1 MEIGWICAVA
11 ALALAAA
18 ILLLKWAL
26 LRASLREVSREL
38 AEKLR
43 TDTNTLISLSS
54 GDRAVRAL
62 AAQMNIQLQALR
74 RERLRLQKGDAELKN
89 AITNVSHDLR
99 TPLTAI
105 CGYLELLEK
114 EEHSEKARRYLAV
127 IRERS
132 QAMRDL
138 TEELFRYSMA
148 AAAAEEMT
156 RQPVSVKDVLEQ
168 SLAGFYGSLTEKGI
182 SPEIRLP
189 NGPVTRNLDPA
200 ALRRIFDNLL
210 NNALKYSDGDL
221 RVSLTEAGEAFFPTP
236 PGNWTACR
244 PSGCST
250 GFTLWKPPAVPPDWG
265 FPSPTCW
272 WRKWAARSARN
283 TFLAGCGF
291 LCAFRK
297 RRGEGDLP
305 GQSPGVFPHGGT
317 GVEQHQQFRN
327 GHGVPQ
333 CPSPGQR
340 RQQQNQ
346 RAADHQ
352 PPPNGDHEGRPGL
365 QNGLEIIGGE
375 DVHGQKQEGEVV
387 GPDDPGAMARI
398 SGEGFMKT
406 RTYRFGQDRLRA
418 VQKRPKTAVVP
429 RARRRVARM
438 RSPFPAPKLVEKIG

>member
-1 MEIGWICAVA
+1 MEIGWICAVV

-189 NGPVTRNLDPA
+189 NGPVTRHLDPA

-210 NNALKYSDGDL
+210 NTALKYSDGDL
-221 RVSLTEAGEAFFPTP
+221 RVSLTEAGEAVLS
-236 PGNWTACR
+236 N
-244 PSGCST
+244 
-250 GFTLWKPPAVPPDWG
+250 
-265 FPSPTCW
+265 
-272 WRKWAARSARN
+272 AAGK
-283 TFLAGCGF
+283 LDC
-291 LCAFRK
+291 
-297 RRGEGDLP
+297 
-305 GQSPGVFPHGGT
+305 V
-317 GVEQHQQFRN
+317 
-327 GHGVPQ
+327 
-333 CPSPGQR
+333 
-340 RQQQNQ
+340 QNQ
-346 RAADHQ
+346 RLFDRFYTVETAS
-352 PPPNGDHEGRPGL
+352 GSTGL
-365 QNGLEIIGGE
+365 GLSIA
-375 DVHGQKQEGEVV
+375 H
-387 GPDDPGAMARI
+387 M
-398 SGEGFMKT
+398 
-406 RTYRFGQDRLRA
+406 
-418 VQKRPKTAVVP
+418 
-429 RARRRVARM
+429 
-438 RSPFPAPKLVEKIG
+438 LVEKMGGEIGAEYVSGRLRIFVRFPEAAR

>member
-18 ILLLKWAL
+18 ILLLKWVL

-114 EEHSEKARRYLAV
+114 EERSEKARRYLAV

-182 SPEIRLP
+182 SPEIQLP
-189 NGPVTRNLDPA
+189 QGPVMRNLDPA

-221 RVSLTEAGEAFFPTP
+221 RVSLTEAGEAVFSNAAGKLDCVQTQRLFDRFYTVE
-236 PGNWTACR
+236 TA
-244 PSGCST
+244 SGST
-250 GFTLWKPPAVPPDWG
+250 GL
-265 FPSPTCW
+265 
-272 WRKWAARSARN
+272 
-283 TFLAGCGF
+283 
-291 LCAFRK
+291 
-297 RRGEGDLP
+297 
-305 GQSPGVFPHGGT
+305 
-317 GVEQHQQFRN
+317 
-327 GHGVPQ
+327 
-333 CPSPGQR
+333 
-340 RQQQNQ
+340 
-346 RAADHQ
+346 
-352 PPPNGDHEGRPGL
+352 GL
-365 QNGLEIIGGE
+365 SIA
-375 DVHGQKQEGEVV
+375 H
-387 GPDDPGAMARI
+387 M
-398 SGEGFMKT
+398 
-406 RTYRFGQDRLRA
+406 
-418 VQKRPKTAVVP
+418 
-429 RARRRVARM
+429 
-438 RSPFPAPKLVEKIG
+438 LVEKMGGEIGAEYVSGRLRIFVRFPEAAR

>member
-132 QAMRDL
+132 QTMRDL

-189 NGPVTRNLDPA
+189 NGPVVRNLDPA

-221 RVSLTEAGEAFFPTP
+221 RVSLTEAGEAVFSNAAGKLDCVQTQRLFDRFYTVE
-236 PGNWTACR
+236 TA
-244 PSGCST
+244 SGST
-250 GFTLWKPPAVPPDWG
+250 GL
-265 FPSPTCW
+265 
-272 WRKWAARSARN
+272 
-283 TFLAGCGF
+283 
-291 LCAFRK
+291 
-297 RRGEGDLP
+297 
-305 GQSPGVFPHGGT
+305 
-317 GVEQHQQFRN
+317 
-327 GHGVPQ
+327 
-333 CPSPGQR
+333 
-340 RQQQNQ
+340 
-346 RAADHQ
+346 
-352 PPPNGDHEGRPGL
+352 GL
-365 QNGLEIIGGE
+365 SIA
-375 DVHGQKQEGEVV
+375 H
-387 GPDDPGAMARI
+387 M
-398 SGEGFMKT
+398 
-406 RTYRFGQDRLRA
+406 
-418 VQKRPKTAVVP
+418 
-429 RARRRVARM
+429 
-438 RSPFPAPKLVEKIG
+438 LVEKMGGEIGAEYVSGRLRIFVRFPEAAR

>member
-1 MEIGWICAVA
+1 MEIGWICATA
-11 ALALAAA
+11 ALALAAT

-221 RVSLTEAGEAFFPTP
+221 RVSLTEAGEAVFSNAAGKLDCVQIQRLFDRFYTVE
-236 PGNWTACR
+236 TA
-244 PSGCST
+244 SGST
-250 GFTLWKPPAVPPDWG
+250 GL
-265 FPSPTCW
+265 
-272 WRKWAARSARN
+272 
-283 TFLAGCGF
+283 
-291 LCAFRK
+291 
-297 RRGEGDLP
+297 
-305 GQSPGVFPHGGT
+305 
-317 GVEQHQQFRN
+317 
-327 GHGVPQ
+327 
-333 CPSPGQR
+333 
-340 RQQQNQ
+340 
-346 RAADHQ
+346 
-352 PPPNGDHEGRPGL
+352 GL
-365 QNGLEIIGGE
+365 SIA
-375 DVHGQKQEGEVV
+375 H
-387 GPDDPGAMARI
+387 M
-398 SGEGFMKT
+398 
-406 RTYRFGQDRLRA
+406 
-418 VQKRPKTAVVP
+418 
-429 RARRRVARM
+429 
-438 RSPFPAPKLVEKIG
+438 LVEKMGGEIGAEYVSGRLRIFVRFPEAAR

>member
-1 MEIGWICAVA
+1 MEIGWICAVV

-132 QAMRDL
+132 QTMRDL

-189 NGPVTRNLDPA
+189 NGPVVRNLDPA

-221 RVSLTEAGEAFFPTP
+221 RVSLTEAGEAVFSNAAGKLDCVQTQRLFDRFYTVE
-236 PGNWTACR
+236 TA
-244 PSGCST
+244 SGST
-250 GFTLWKPPAVPPDWG
+250 GL
-265 FPSPTCW
+265 
-272 WRKWAARSARN
+272 
-283 TFLAGCGF
+283 
-291 LCAFRK
+291 
-297 RRGEGDLP
+297 
-305 GQSPGVFPHGGT
+305 
-317 GVEQHQQFRN
+317 
-327 GHGVPQ
+327 
-333 CPSPGQR
+333 
-340 RQQQNQ
+340 
-346 RAADHQ
+346 
-352 PPPNGDHEGRPGL
+352 GL
-365 QNGLEIIGGE
+365 SIA
-375 DVHGQKQEGEVV
+375 H
-387 GPDDPGAMARI
+387 M
-398 SGEGFMKT
+398 
-406 RTYRFGQDRLRA
+406 
-418 VQKRPKTAVVP
+418 
-429 RARRRVARM
+429 
-438 RSPFPAPKLVEKIG
+438 LVEKMGGEIGAEYVSGRLRIFVRFPEAAR

>member
-1 MEIGWICAVA
+1 MEIGWICAVV

-148 AAAAEEMT
+148 AAAAEEIT

-189 NGPVTRNLDPA
+189 NGPVVRNLDPA

-221 RVSLTEAGEAFFPTP
+221 RVSLTEAGEAVFSNAAGKLDCVQTQRLFDRFYTVE
-236 PGNWTACR
+236 TA
-244 PSGCST
+244 SGST
-250 GFTLWKPPAVPPDWG
+250 GL
-265 FPSPTCW
+265 
-272 WRKWAARSARN
+272 
-283 TFLAGCGF
+283 
-291 LCAFRK
+291 
-297 RRGEGDLP
+297 
-305 GQSPGVFPHGGT
+305 
-317 GVEQHQQFRN
+317 
-327 GHGVPQ
+327 
-333 CPSPGQR
+333 
-340 RQQQNQ
+340 
-346 RAADHQ
+346 
-352 PPPNGDHEGRPGL
+352 GL
-365 QNGLEIIGGE
+365 SIA
-375 DVHGQKQEGEVV
+375 H
-387 GPDDPGAMARI
+387 M
-398 SGEGFMKT
+398 
-406 RTYRFGQDRLRA
+406 
-418 VQKRPKTAVVP
+418 
-429 RARRRVARM
+429 
-438 RSPFPAPKLVEKIG
+438 LVEKMGGEIGAEYVSGRLRIFVRFPEAAR

>member
-1 MEIGWICAVA
+1 MEIGWICAVV

-189 NGPVTRNLDPA
+189 NGPVTRNLDSA

-221 RVSLTEAGEAFFPTP
+221 QVSLTEAGEAVFSNAAGKLDCVQTQRLFDRFYTVE
-236 PGNWTACR
+236 TA
-244 PSGCST
+244 SGST
-250 GFTLWKPPAVPPDWG
+250 GL
-265 FPSPTCW
+265 
-272 WRKWAARSARN
+272 
-283 TFLAGCGF
+283 
-291 LCAFRK
+291 
-297 RRGEGDLP
+297 
-305 GQSPGVFPHGGT
+305 
-317 GVEQHQQFRN
+317 
-327 GHGVPQ
+327 
-333 CPSPGQR
+333 
-340 RQQQNQ
+340 
-346 RAADHQ
+346 
-352 PPPNGDHEGRPGL
+352 GL
-365 QNGLEIIGGE
+365 SIA
-375 DVHGQKQEGEVV
+375 H
-387 GPDDPGAMARI
+387 M
-398 SGEGFMKT
+398 
-406 RTYRFGQDRLRA
+406 
-418 VQKRPKTAVVP
+418 
-429 RARRRVARM
+429 
-438 RSPFPAPKLVEKIG
+438 LVEKMGGEIGAEYVSGRLRIFVRFPELAR

>member
-1 MEIGWICAVA
+1 MEIGWICAVV

-105 CGYLELLEK
+105 CGSLELLEK

-189 NGPVTRNLDPA
+189 TGPVVRNLDPA

-221 RVSLTEAGEAFFPTP
+221 RVSLTEAGEAVFSNAAGKLDCVQTQRLFDRFYTVE
-236 PGNWTACR
+236 TA
-244 PSGCST
+244 SGST
-250 GFTLWKPPAVPPDWG
+250 GL
-265 FPSPTCW
+265 
-272 WRKWAARSARN
+272 
-283 TFLAGCGF
+283 
-291 LCAFRK
+291 
-297 RRGEGDLP
+297 
-305 GQSPGVFPHGGT
+305 
-317 GVEQHQQFRN
+317 
-327 GHGVPQ
+327 
-333 CPSPGQR
+333 
-340 RQQQNQ
+340 
-346 RAADHQ
+346 
-352 PPPNGDHEGRPGL
+352 GL
-365 QNGLEIIGGE
+365 SIA
-375 DVHGQKQEGEVV
+375 H
-387 GPDDPGAMARI
+387 M
-398 SGEGFMKT
+398 
-406 RTYRFGQDRLRA
+406 
-418 VQKRPKTAVVP
+418 
-429 RARRRVARM
+429 
-438 RSPFPAPKLVEKIG
+438 LVEKMGGEIGAEYVSGRLRIFVRFPEAAR

>member
-1 MEIGWICAVA
+1 MEIGWICAVV

-221 RVSLTEAGEAFFPTP
+221 QVSLTEAGEAVFSNAAGKLDCVQTQRLFDRFYTVE
-236 PGNWTACR
+236 TA
-244 PSGCST
+244 SGST
-250 GFTLWKPPAVPPDWG
+250 GL
-265 FPSPTCW
+265 
-272 WRKWAARSARN
+272 
-283 TFLAGCGF
+283 
-291 LCAFRK
+291 
-297 RRGEGDLP
+297 
-305 GQSPGVFPHGGT
+305 
-317 GVEQHQQFRN
+317 
-327 GHGVPQ
+327 
-333 CPSPGQR
+333 
-340 RQQQNQ
+340 
-346 RAADHQ
+346 
-352 PPPNGDHEGRPGL
+352 GL
-365 QNGLEIIGGE
+365 SIA
-375 DVHGQKQEGEVV
+375 H
-387 GPDDPGAMARI
+387 M
-398 SGEGFMKT
+398 
-406 RTYRFGQDRLRA
+406 
-418 VQKRPKTAVVP
+418 
-429 RARRRVARM
+429 
-438 RSPFPAPKLVEKIG
+438 LVEKMGGEIGAEYVSGRLRIFVRFPEAAR

>member
-1 MEIGWICAVA
+1 MEIGWICAVV

-99 TPLTAI
+99 RPLTAI

-221 RVSLTEAGEAFFPTP
+221 RVSLTEAGKAVFSNAAGKLDCVQTQRLFDRFYTVE
-236 PGNWTACR
+236 TA
-244 PSGCST
+244 SGST
-250 GFTLWKPPAVPPDWG
+250 GL
-265 FPSPTCW
+265 
-272 WRKWAARSARN
+272 
-283 TFLAGCGF
+283 
-291 LCAFRK
+291 
-297 RRGEGDLP
+297 
-305 GQSPGVFPHGGT
+305 
-317 GVEQHQQFRN
+317 
-327 GHGVPQ
+327 
-333 CPSPGQR
+333 
-340 RQQQNQ
+340 
-346 RAADHQ
+346 
-352 PPPNGDHEGRPGL
+352 GL
-365 QNGLEIIGGE
+365 SIA
-375 DVHGQKQEGEVV
+375 H
-387 GPDDPGAMARI
+387 M
-398 SGEGFMKT
+398 
-406 RTYRFGQDRLRA
+406 
-418 VQKRPKTAVVP
+418 
-429 RARRRVARM
+429 
-438 RSPFPAPKLVEKIG
+438 LVEKMGGEIGAEYVSGRLRIFVRFPEAAR

>member
-1 MEIGWICAVA
+1 MEIGWICAVV

-182 SPEIRLP
+182 SPEICLP
-189 NGPVTRNLDPA
+189 NGPVVRNLDPA

-210 NNALKYSDGDL
+210 NNALK
-221 RVSLTEAGEAFFPTP
+221 
-236 PGNWTACR
+236 
-244 PSGCST
+244 
-250 GFTLWKPPAVPPDWG
+250 
-265 FPSPTCW
+265 
-272 WRKWAARSARN
+272 
-283 TFLAGCGF
+283 
-291 LCAFRK
+291 
-297 RRGEGDLP
+297 
-305 GQSPGVFPHGGT
+305 
-317 GVEQHQQFRN
+317 
-327 GHGVPQ
+327 
-333 CPSPGQR
+333 
-340 RQQQNQ
+340 
-346 RAADHQ
+346 
-352 PPPNGDHEGRPGL
+352 
-365 QNGLEIIGGE
+365 
-375 DVHGQKQEGEVV
+375 
-387 GPDDPGAMARI
+387 
-398 SGEGFMKT
+398 
-406 RTYRFGQDRLRA
+406 
-418 VQKRPKTAVVP
+418 
-429 RARRRVARM
+429 
-438 RSPFPAPKLVEKIG
+438 

>member
-1 MEIGWICAVA
+1 MEIGWICAVV

-221 RVSLTEAGEAFFPTP
+221 RVSLTEAGKAVFSNAAGKLDCVQTQRLFDRFYTVE
-236 PGNWTACR
+236 TA
-244 PSGCST
+244 SGST
-250 GFTLWKPPAVPPDWG
+250 GL
-265 FPSPTCW
+265 
-272 WRKWAARSARN
+272 
-283 TFLAGCGF
+283 
-291 LCAFRK
+291 
-297 RRGEGDLP
+297 
-305 GQSPGVFPHGGT
+305 
-317 GVEQHQQFRN
+317 
-327 GHGVPQ
+327 
-333 CPSPGQR
+333 
-340 RQQQNQ
+340 
-346 RAADHQ
+346 
-352 PPPNGDHEGRPGL
+352 GL
-365 QNGLEIIGGE
+365 SIA
-375 DVHGQKQEGEVV
+375 H
-387 GPDDPGAMARI
+387 M
-398 SGEGFMKT
+398 
-406 RTYRFGQDRLRA
+406 
-418 VQKRPKTAVVP
+418 
-429 RARRRVARM
+429 
-438 RSPFPAPKLVEKIG
+438 LVEKMGGEIGAEYVSGRLRIFVRFPEAAR

>member
-1 MEIGWICAVA
+1 MEIGWICAVV

-189 NGPVTRNLDPA
+189 NGPVMRNLDPA

-210 NNALKYSDGDL
+210 NNAQKYSDGDL
-221 RVSLTEAGEAFFPTP
+221 RVSLTEAGEAVFSNAAGKLDCVQTQRLFDRFYTVE
-236 PGNWTACR
+236 TA
-244 PSGCST
+244 SGST
-250 GFTLWKPPAVPPDWG
+250 GL
-265 FPSPTCW
+265 
-272 WRKWAARSARN
+272 
-283 TFLAGCGF
+283 
-291 LCAFRK
+291 
-297 RRGEGDLP
+297 
-305 GQSPGVFPHGGT
+305 
-317 GVEQHQQFRN
+317 
-327 GHGVPQ
+327 
-333 CPSPGQR
+333 
-340 RQQQNQ
+340 
-346 RAADHQ
+346 
-352 PPPNGDHEGRPGL
+352 GL
-365 QNGLEIIGGE
+365 SIA
-375 DVHGQKQEGEVV
+375 H
-387 GPDDPGAMARI
+387 M
-398 SGEGFMKT
+398 
-406 RTYRFGQDRLRA
+406 
-418 VQKRPKTAVVP
+418 
-429 RARRRVARM
+429 
-438 RSPFPAPKLVEKIG
+438 LVEKMGGEIGAEYVSGRLRIFVRFPEATR

>member
-1 MEIGWICAVA
+1 MEIGWICAVV

-132 QAMRDL
+132 QTMRDL

-189 NGPVTRNLDPA
+189 NGPVVRNLDPA

-221 RVSLTEAGEAFFPTP
+221 QVSLTEAGEAVFSNAAGKLDCVQTQRLFDRFYTVE
-236 PGNWTACR
+236 TA
-244 PSGCST
+244 SGST
-250 GFTLWKPPAVPPDWG
+250 GL
-265 FPSPTCW
+265 
-272 WRKWAARSARN
+272 
-283 TFLAGCGF
+283 
-291 LCAFRK
+291 
-297 RRGEGDLP
+297 
-305 GQSPGVFPHGGT
+305 
-317 GVEQHQQFRN
+317 
-327 GHGVPQ
+327 
-333 CPSPGQR
+333 
-340 RQQQNQ
+340 
-346 RAADHQ
+346 
-352 PPPNGDHEGRPGL
+352 GL
-365 QNGLEIIGGE
+365 SIA
-375 DVHGQKQEGEVV
+375 H
-387 GPDDPGAMARI
+387 M
-398 SGEGFMKT
+398 
-406 RTYRFGQDRLRA
+406 
-418 VQKRPKTAVVP
+418 
-429 RARRRVARM
+429 
-438 RSPFPAPKLVEKIG
+438 LVEKMGGEIGAEYVSGRLRIFVRFPEAAR

>member
-148 AAAAEEMT
+148 AAAAKEMT

-189 NGPVTRNLDPA
+189 NGPVMRNLDPA

-221 RVSLTEAGEAFFPTP
+221 RVSLTEAGEAVFSNAAGKLDCVQTQRLFDRFYTVE
-236 PGNWTACR
+236 TA
-244 PSGCST
+244 SGST
-250 GFTLWKPPAVPPDWG
+250 GL
-265 FPSPTCW
+265 
-272 WRKWAARSARN
+272 
-283 TFLAGCGF
+283 
-291 LCAFRK
+291 
-297 RRGEGDLP
+297 
-305 GQSPGVFPHGGT
+305 
-317 GVEQHQQFRN
+317 
-327 GHGVPQ
+327 
-333 CPSPGQR
+333 
-340 RQQQNQ
+340 
-346 RAADHQ
+346 
-352 PPPNGDHEGRPGL
+352 GL
-365 QNGLEIIGGE
+365 SIA
-375 DVHGQKQEGEVV
+375 H
-387 GPDDPGAMARI
+387 M
-398 SGEGFMKT
+398 
-406 RTYRFGQDRLRA
+406 
-418 VQKRPKTAVVP
+418 
-429 RARRRVARM
+429 
-438 RSPFPAPKLVEKIG
+438 LVEKMGGEIGAEYVSGRLRIFVRFPEAAR

>member
-1 MEIGWICAVA
+1 MEIGWICAVV

-182 SPEIRLP
+182 SPEICLP
-189 NGPVTRNLDPA
+189 NGPVVRNLDPA

-221 RVSLTEAGEAFFPTP
+221 QVSLTEAGEAVFSNAAGKLDCVQTQRLFDRFYTVE
-236 PGNWTACR
+236 TA
-244 PSGCST
+244 SGST
-250 GFTLWKPPAVPPDWG
+250 GL
-265 FPSPTCW
+265 
-272 WRKWAARSARN
+272 
-283 TFLAGCGF
+283 
-291 LCAFRK
+291 
-297 RRGEGDLP
+297 
-305 GQSPGVFPHGGT
+305 
-317 GVEQHQQFRN
+317 
-327 GHGVPQ
+327 
-333 CPSPGQR
+333 
-340 RQQQNQ
+340 
-346 RAADHQ
+346 
-352 PPPNGDHEGRPGL
+352 GL
-365 QNGLEIIGGE
+365 SIA
-375 DVHGQKQEGEVV
+375 H
-387 GPDDPGAMARI
+387 M
-398 SGEGFMKT
+398 
-406 RTYRFGQDRLRA
+406 
-418 VQKRPKTAVVP
+418 
-429 RARRRVARM
+429 
-438 RSPFPAPKLVEKIG
+438 LVEKMGGEIGAEYVSGRLRIFVRFPEAAR

>member
-1 MEIGWICAVA
+1 MEIGWICAVV

-189 NGPVTRNLDPA
+189 NGPVVRNLDPA

-221 RVSLTEAGEAFFPTP
+221 RVSLTEAGEAVFSNAAGTLDCEQTQRLFDRFYTVE
-236 PGNWTACR
+236 TA
-244 PSGCST
+244 SGST
-250 GFTLWKPPAVPPDWG
+250 GL
-265 FPSPTCW
+265 
-272 WRKWAARSARN
+272 
-283 TFLAGCGF
+283 
-291 LCAFRK
+291 
-297 RRGEGDLP
+297 
-305 GQSPGVFPHGGT
+305 
-317 GVEQHQQFRN
+317 
-327 GHGVPQ
+327 
-333 CPSPGQR
+333 
-340 RQQQNQ
+340 
-346 RAADHQ
+346 
-352 PPPNGDHEGRPGL
+352 GL
-365 QNGLEIIGGE
+365 SIA
-375 DVHGQKQEGEVV
+375 H
-387 GPDDPGAMARI
+387 M
-398 SGEGFMKT
+398 
-406 RTYRFGQDRLRA
+406 
-418 VQKRPKTAVVP
+418 
-429 RARRRVARM
+429 
-438 RSPFPAPKLVEKIG
+438 LVEKMGGEIGAEYVSGRLRIFVRFPEAAR

>member
-1 MEIGWICAVA
+1 MEIGWICAVV

-18 ILLLKWAL
+18 ILLVKWAL

-189 NGPVTRNLDPA
+189 NGPVVRNLDPA

-221 RVSLTEAGEAFFPTP
+221 RVSLTEAGEAVFSNAAGKLDCVQTQRLFDRFYTVE
-236 PGNWTACR
+236 TA
-244 PSGCST
+244 SGST
-250 GFTLWKPPAVPPDWG
+250 GL
-265 FPSPTCW
+265 
-272 WRKWAARSARN
+272 
-283 TFLAGCGF
+283 
-291 LCAFRK
+291 
-297 RRGEGDLP
+297 
-305 GQSPGVFPHGGT
+305 
-317 GVEQHQQFRN
+317 
-327 GHGVPQ
+327 
-333 CPSPGQR
+333 
-340 RQQQNQ
+340 
-346 RAADHQ
+346 
-352 PPPNGDHEGRPGL
+352 GL
-365 QNGLEIIGGE
+365 SIA
-375 DVHGQKQEGEVV
+375 H
-387 GPDDPGAMARI
+387 M
-398 SGEGFMKT
+398 
-406 RTYRFGQDRLRA
+406 
-418 VQKRPKTAVVP
+418 
-429 RARRRVARM
+429 
-438 RSPFPAPKLVEKIG
+438 LVEKMGGEIGAEYVSGRLRIFVRFPEAAR

>member
-221 RVSLTEAGEAFFPTP
+221 RVSLTEAGEALFSNAAGKLDCVQTQRLFDRFYTVE
-236 PGNWTACR
+236 TA
-244 PSGCST
+244 SGST
-250 GFTLWKPPAVPPDWG
+250 GL
-265 FPSPTCW
+265 
-272 WRKWAARSARN
+272 
-283 TFLAGCGF
+283 
-291 LCAFRK
+291 
-297 RRGEGDLP
+297 
-305 GQSPGVFPHGGT
+305 
-317 GVEQHQQFRN
+317 
-327 GHGVPQ
+327 
-333 CPSPGQR
+333 
-340 RQQQNQ
+340 
-346 RAADHQ
+346 
-352 PPPNGDHEGRPGL
+352 GL
-365 QNGLEIIGGE
+365 SIA
-375 DVHGQKQEGEVV
+375 H
-387 GPDDPGAMARI
+387 M
-398 SGEGFMKT
+398 
-406 RTYRFGQDRLRA
+406 
-418 VQKRPKTAVVP
+418 
-429 RARRRVARM
+429 
-438 RSPFPAPKLVEKIG
+438 LVEKMGGEIGAEYVSGRLRIFVRFPEAAR

>member
-132 QAMRDL
+132 QTMRDL

-221 RVSLTEAGEAFFPTP
+221 RVSLTEAGEAVFSNAAGKLDCVQTQRLFDRFYTVE
-236 PGNWTACR
+236 TA
-244 PSGCST
+244 SGST
-250 GFTLWKPPAVPPDWG
+250 GL
-265 FPSPTCW
+265 
-272 WRKWAARSARN
+272 
-283 TFLAGCGF
+283 
-291 LCAFRK
+291 
-297 RRGEGDLP
+297 
-305 GQSPGVFPHGGT
+305 
-317 GVEQHQQFRN
+317 
-327 GHGVPQ
+327 
-333 CPSPGQR
+333 
-340 RQQQNQ
+340 
-346 RAADHQ
+346 
-352 PPPNGDHEGRPGL
+352 GL
-365 QNGLEIIGGE
+365 SIA
-375 DVHGQKQEGEVV
+375 H
-387 GPDDPGAMARI
+387 M
-398 SGEGFMKT
+398 
-406 RTYRFGQDRLRA
+406 
-418 VQKRPKTAVVP
+418 
-429 RARRRVARM
+429 
-438 RSPFPAPKLVEKIG
+438 LVEKMGGEIGAEYRGGRLRIFVRFPEAAR

>member
-18 ILLLKWAL
+18 ILLLKWVL

-168 SLAGFYGSLTEKGI
+168 SLAGFYGSLTEKDI

-189 NGPVTRNLDPA
+189 NGPVMRNLDPA

-221 RVSLTEAGEAFFPTP
+221 QVSLTEAGEAVFSNAAGKLDCVQTQRLFDRFYTVE
-236 PGNWTACR
+236 TA
-244 PSGCST
+244 SGST
-250 GFTLWKPPAVPPDWG
+250 GL
-265 FPSPTCW
+265 
-272 WRKWAARSARN
+272 
-283 TFLAGCGF
+283 
-291 LCAFRK
+291 
-297 RRGEGDLP
+297 
-305 GQSPGVFPHGGT
+305 
-317 GVEQHQQFRN
+317 
-327 GHGVPQ
+327 
-333 CPSPGQR
+333 
-340 RQQQNQ
+340 
-346 RAADHQ
+346 
-352 PPPNGDHEGRPGL
+352 GL
-365 QNGLEIIGGE
+365 SIA
-375 DVHGQKQEGEVV
+375 H
-387 GPDDPGAMARI
+387 M
-398 SGEGFMKT
+398 
-406 RTYRFGQDRLRA
+406 
-418 VQKRPKTAVVP
+418 
-429 RARRRVARM
+429 
-438 RSPFPAPKLVEKIG
+438 LVEKMGGEIGAEYVSGRLRIFVRFPEAAR

>member
-1 MEIGWICAVA
+1 MEIGWICAVV

-89 AITNVSHDLR
+89 AITNVSHALR

-189 NGPVTRNLDPA
+189 NGPVVRNLDPA

-221 RVSLTEAGEAFFPTP
+221 RVSLTEAGEAVFSNAAGKLDCVQTQRLFDRFYTVE
-236 PGNWTACR
+236 TA
-244 PSGCST
+244 SGST
-250 GFTLWKPPAVPPDWG
+250 GL
-265 FPSPTCW
+265 
-272 WRKWAARSARN
+272 
-283 TFLAGCGF
+283 
-291 LCAFRK
+291 
-297 RRGEGDLP
+297 
-305 GQSPGVFPHGGT
+305 
-317 GVEQHQQFRN
+317 
-327 GHGVPQ
+327 
-333 CPSPGQR
+333 
-340 RQQQNQ
+340 
-346 RAADHQ
+346 
-352 PPPNGDHEGRPGL
+352 GL
-365 QNGLEIIGGE
+365 SIA
-375 DVHGQKQEGEVV
+375 H
-387 GPDDPGAMARI
+387 M
-398 SGEGFMKT
+398 
-406 RTYRFGQDRLRA
+406 
-418 VQKRPKTAVVP
+418 
-429 RARRRVARM
+429 
-438 RSPFPAPKLVEKIG
+438 LVEKMGGEIGAEYVSGRLRIFVRFPEAAR

>member
-1 MEIGWICAVA
+1 MEIGWICAVV

-26 LRASLREVSREL
+26 LWASLREVSREL

-62 AAQMNIQLQALR
+62 AAQMNIQLQSLR

-189 NGPVTRNLDPA
+189 NGPVVRNLDPA

-221 RVSLTEAGEAFFPTP
+221 RVSLTEAGEAVFSNAAGKLDCVQTQRLFDRFYTVE
-236 PGNWTACR
+236 TA
-244 PSGCST
+244 SGST
-250 GFTLWKPPAVPPDWG
+250 GL
-265 FPSPTCW
+265 
-272 WRKWAARSARN
+272 
-283 TFLAGCGF
+283 
-291 LCAFRK
+291 
-297 RRGEGDLP
+297 
-305 GQSPGVFPHGGT
+305 
-317 GVEQHQQFRN
+317 
-327 GHGVPQ
+327 
-333 CPSPGQR
+333 
-340 RQQQNQ
+340 
-346 RAADHQ
+346 
-352 PPPNGDHEGRPGL
+352 GL
-365 QNGLEIIGGE
+365 SIA
-375 DVHGQKQEGEVV
+375 H
-387 GPDDPGAMARI
+387 M
-398 SGEGFMKT
+398 
-406 RTYRFGQDRLRA
+406 
-418 VQKRPKTAVVP
+418 
-429 RARRRVARM
+429 
-438 RSPFPAPKLVEKIG
+438 LVEKMGGEIGAEYVSGRLRIFVRFPEAAR

>member
-1 MEIGWICAVA
+1 MEIGWICAVV

-189 NGPVTRNLDPA
+189 NGPVVRNLDPA

-221 RVSLTEAGEAFFPTP
+221 RVSLTEAGEAVFSNAAGKLDCVQTQRLFDRFYTVE
-236 PGNWTACR
+236 TA
-244 PSGCST
+244 SGST
-250 GFTLWKPPAVPPDWG
+250 GL
-265 FPSPTCW
+265 
-272 WRKWAARSARN
+272 
-283 TFLAGCGF
+283 
-291 LCAFRK
+291 
-297 RRGEGDLP
+297 
-305 GQSPGVFPHGGT
+305 
-317 GVEQHQQFRN
+317 
-327 GHGVPQ
+327 
-333 CPSPGQR
+333 
-340 RQQQNQ
+340 
-346 RAADHQ
+346 
-352 PPPNGDHEGRPGL
+352 GL
-365 QNGLEIIGGE
+365 SIA
-375 DVHGQKQEGEVV
+375 H
-387 GPDDPGAMARI
+387 M
-398 SGEGFMKT
+398 
-406 RTYRFGQDRLRA
+406 
-418 VQKRPKTAVVP
+418 
-429 RARRRVARM
+429 
-438 RSPFPAPKLVEKIG
+438 LVEKMGGEIGAEYVSCRLRIFVRFPEAAR

>member
-1 MEIGWICAVA
+1 MEIGWICAVV

-189 NGPVTRNLDPA
+189 NGPVVRNLDPA

-221 RVSLTEAGEAFFPTP
+221 QVSLTEAGEAVFSNAAGKLDCVQTQRLFDRFYTVE
-236 PGNWTACR
+236 TA
-244 PSGCST
+244 SGST
-250 GFTLWKPPAVPPDWG
+250 GL
-265 FPSPTCW
+265 
-272 WRKWAARSARN
+272 
-283 TFLAGCGF
+283 
-291 LCAFRK
+291 
-297 RRGEGDLP
+297 
-305 GQSPGVFPHGGT
+305 
-317 GVEQHQQFRN
+317 
-327 GHGVPQ
+327 
-333 CPSPGQR
+333 
-340 RQQQNQ
+340 
-346 RAADHQ
+346 
-352 PPPNGDHEGRPGL
+352 GL
-365 QNGLEIIGGE
+365 SIA
-375 DVHGQKQEGEVV
+375 H
-387 GPDDPGAMARI
+387 M
-398 SGEGFMKT
+398 
-406 RTYRFGQDRLRA
+406 
-418 VQKRPKTAVVP
+418 
-429 RARRRVARM
+429 
-438 RSPFPAPKLVEKIG
+438 LVEKMGGEIGAEYVSGRLRIFVRFPEAAR

>member
-1 MEIGWICAVA
+1 MEIGWICATA

-62 AAQMNIQLQALR
+62 AAQINLQLQALR

-138 TEELFRYSMA
+138 TEELFRYSMT

-156 RQPVSVKDVLEQ
+156 CQPVSVKDTLEQ
-168 SLAGFYGSLTEKGI
+168 SIAGFYGSLTEKSI
-182 SPEIRLP
+182 SPEIQLP
-189 NGPVTRNLDPA
+189 QGPVVRNLDPA
-200 ALRRIFDNLL
+200 ALRRVFDNLL

-221 RVSLTEAGEAFFPTP
+221 QVTLAEAGEAVFSNAARKLDCVQTQRLFDRFYTVE
-236 PGNWTACR
+236 TA
-244 PSGCST
+244 SGST
-250 GFTLWKPPAVPPDWG
+250 GL
-265 FPSPTCW
+265 
-272 WRKWAARSARN
+272 
-283 TFLAGCGF
+283 
-291 LCAFRK
+291 
-297 RRGEGDLP
+297 
-305 GQSPGVFPHGGT
+305 
-317 GVEQHQQFRN
+317 
-327 GHGVPQ
+327 
-333 CPSPGQR
+333 
-340 RQQQNQ
+340 
-346 RAADHQ
+346 
-352 PPPNGDHEGRPGL
+352 GL
-365 QNGLEIIGGE
+365 SI
-375 DVHGQKQEGEVV
+375 
-387 GPDDPGAMARI
+387 
-398 SGEGFMKT
+398 
-406 RTYRFGQDRLRA
+406 
-418 VQKRPKTAVVP
+418 
-429 RARRRVARM
+429 ARM
-438 RSPFPAPKLVEKIG
+438 LVEKMGGEIGAEYDSGRLRIFVRFPEKER

>member
-189 NGPVTRNLDPA
+189 NGPVMRNLDPA

-221 RVSLTEAGEAFFPTP
+221 RVSLTEAGEAVFSNAAGKLDCVQTQRLFDRFYTVE
-236 PGNWTACR
+236 TA
-244 PSGCST
+244 SGST
-250 GFTLWKPPAVPPDWG
+250 GL
-265 FPSPTCW
+265 
-272 WRKWAARSARN
+272 
-283 TFLAGCGF
+283 
-291 LCAFRK
+291 
-297 RRGEGDLP
+297 
-305 GQSPGVFPHGGT
+305 
-317 GVEQHQQFRN
+317 
-327 GHGVPQ
+327 
-333 CPSPGQR
+333 
-340 RQQQNQ
+340 
-346 RAADHQ
+346 
-352 PPPNGDHEGRPGL
+352 GL
-365 QNGLEIIGGE
+365 SIA
-375 DVHGQKQEGEVV
+375 H
-387 GPDDPGAMARI
+387 M
-398 SGEGFMKT
+398 
-406 RTYRFGQDRLRA
+406 
-418 VQKRPKTAVVP
+418 
-429 RARRRVARM
+429 
-438 RSPFPAPKLVEKIG
+438 LVEKMGGEIGAEYVSGRLRIFVRFPEAAR

>member
-18 ILLLKWAL
+18 ILLLKWVL

-182 SPEIRLP
+182 SPEIQLP
-189 NGPVTRNLDPA
+189 QGPVMRNLDPA

-221 RVSLTEAGEAFFPTP
+221 RVSLTEAGEAVFSNAAGKLDCVQTQRLFDRFYTVE
-236 PGNWTACR
+236 TA
-244 PSGCST
+244 SGST
-250 GFTLWKPPAVPPDWG
+250 GL
-265 FPSPTCW
+265 
-272 WRKWAARSARN
+272 
-283 TFLAGCGF
+283 
-291 LCAFRK
+291 
-297 RRGEGDLP
+297 
-305 GQSPGVFPHGGT
+305 
-317 GVEQHQQFRN
+317 
-327 GHGVPQ
+327 
-333 CPSPGQR
+333 
-340 RQQQNQ
+340 
-346 RAADHQ
+346 
-352 PPPNGDHEGRPGL
+352 GL
-365 QNGLEIIGGE
+365 SIA
-375 DVHGQKQEGEVV
+375 H
-387 GPDDPGAMARI
+387 M
-398 SGEGFMKT
+398 
-406 RTYRFGQDRLRA
+406 
-418 VQKRPKTAVVP
+418 
-429 RARRRVARM
+429 
-438 RSPFPAPKLVEKIG
+438 LVEKMGGEIGAEYVSGRLRIFVRFPEAAR

>member
-132 QAMRDL
+132 QTMRDL

-221 RVSLTEAGEAFFPTP
+221 RVSLTEAGEAVFSNAAGKLDCVQTQRLFDRFYTVE
-236 PGNWTACR
+236 TA
-244 PSGCST
+244 SGST
-250 GFTLWKPPAVPPDWG
+250 GL
-265 FPSPTCW
+265 
-272 WRKWAARSARN
+272 
-283 TFLAGCGF
+283 
-291 LCAFRK
+291 
-297 RRGEGDLP
+297 
-305 GQSPGVFPHGGT
+305 
-317 GVEQHQQFRN
+317 
-327 GHGVPQ
+327 
-333 CPSPGQR
+333 
-340 RQQQNQ
+340 
-346 RAADHQ
+346 
-352 PPPNGDHEGRPGL
+352 GL
-365 QNGLEIIGGE
+365 SIA
-375 DVHGQKQEGEVV
+375 H
-387 GPDDPGAMARI
+387 M
-398 SGEGFMKT
+398 
-406 RTYRFGQDRLRA
+406 
-418 VQKRPKTAVVP
+418 
-429 RARRRVARM
+429 
-438 RSPFPAPKLVEKIG
+438 LVEKMGGEIGAEYVSGRLRIFVRFPEAAR